1 MAVTTDMIRELRDET
16 GAGVLDCKRALEET
30 GGDIAAA
37 TELLRRQGLA
47 AAAKKTERVASDGRI
62 EPYVHPGNRLA
73 ALVEVNCETDFVAR
87 TEEFIALT
95 HELAM
100 QVAAA
105 KPRWVSR
112 NDVPAEVLEAQKAS
126 FAEEMA
132 GQNKPPAVMERIV
145 TGKLDKFFQE
155 NCLLEQ
161 AYIRDPERK
170 IQDLITAAIAKL
182 GENVVVRR
190 FCRFQIGADEEE

>member
-112 NDVPAEVLEAQKAS
+112 DDVPAEVLEAEKAS
-126 FAEEMA
+126 YIEEMA
-132 GQNKPPAVMERIV
+132 GQNKPPQVMERIIE
-145 TGKLDKFFQE
+145 GKLGKFYAE

-161 AYIRDPERK
+161 EYIRDSEQT

-190 FCRFQIGADEEE
+190 FCRFQIGAED

>member
-1 MAVTTDMIRELRDET
+1 MAVTTDMIRALREET
-16 GAGVLDCKRALEET
+16 GAGVLDCKRALDET
-30 GGDIAAA
+30 DGDMAAA
-37 TELLRRQGLA
+37 AEILRRKGLA

-73 ALVEVNCETDFVAR
+73 SLVEVSCETDFVAR
-87 TEEFIALT
+87 TEDFISLT

-112 NDVPAEVLEAQKAS
+112 DDVPAEVLEAQKA
-126 FAEEMA
+126 AYAAEMA

-145 TGKLDKFFQE
+145 EGKLGKFYEE